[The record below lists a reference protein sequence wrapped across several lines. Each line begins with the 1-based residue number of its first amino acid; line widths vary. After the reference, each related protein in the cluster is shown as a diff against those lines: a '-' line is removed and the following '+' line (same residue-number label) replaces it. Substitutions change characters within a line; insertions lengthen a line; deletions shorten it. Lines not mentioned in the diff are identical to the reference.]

1 LRIAIS
7 SMEEFINPDKIL
19 SQLSL
24 KAGMTA
30 ADFGSGSGGWVLPL
44 AKRLEEGRVYAIDVL
59 EEKISA
65 LRSKAQLQKLSN
77 IETVVDDVETK
88 IESLPDESCDLVLMT
103 NLLFECEDKRG
114 VMGEGKRVLR
124 PGGRI
129 LIVDWIKDNPMTKEI
144 EYVSFEEI
152 KDIAKELGFKIEKEF
167 SAGSYHYALILVK

>member
-1 LRIAIS
+1 LRIATL
-7 SMEEFINPDKIL
+7 SMEEFVNPDQIL
-19 SQLSL
+19 SELSL

-30 ADFGSGSGGWVLPL
+30 VDFGSGSGGWVLPL
-44 AKRLEEGRVYAIDVL
+44 AKRLEEGKVYAIDVL

-65 LRSKAQLQKLSN
+65 LKSKAQMQKLNN
-77 IETVVDDVETK
+77 IETIVDDVETK
-88 IESLPDESCDLVLMT
+88 IGGLSDESCDLALMT

-114 VMGEGKRVLR
+114 VMAEGKRVLR

-152 KDIAKELGFKIEKEF
+152 KDIAKELGLKTEKEF
-167 SAGSYHYALILVK
+167 AAGSYHHALILVK